1 MTERTPIAVVGIGGV
16 FPGAVDLDA
25 FWHNIANG
33 LESIRKI
40 PEHRWPVAPAKVV
53 APIPA
58 PDMALSIRAGIV
70 DAFEPDAEAWGLDPL
85 LAADLDPLYH
95 LVLRAGHAAYSDC
108 GGKASD
114 SARTGVI
121 LAAIALPTDAASRI
135 AQEIFGRDLAERC
148 LKETFGNAVVPPF
161 RTLNRRQCLAARVT
175 SLPGALLA
183 RSLGL
188 GGGSCTLDAACASSI
203 YAVKLA
209 CDALESRRMD
219 AVLTGGVSRPD
230 NLYTQIGFSQLRAL
244 SPSGRCAPFDAGAD
258 GLVVGEG
265 AGMLMLKRLDD
276 AVAQG
281 DRIYAVIRGI
291 GLSNDMRGNL
301 LAPDTEGQ
309 LRAMQAAY
317 AAAEWSPSAVD
328 HIECHGA
335 GTPLGDR
342 VELTSLRALWKG
354 TRWSRGICAIGS
366 IKSMI
371 GHLLTAAGAAGML
384 KTLLAMKHAT
394 LPPSLHFTRAADGS
408 PLEGGPF
415 RVQTEAQPWEPRE
428 DGQPRRAAVS
438 AFGFGGINGHLL
450 FEEYHPVATARPKPN
465 RSSAVADT
473 PPPEI
478 AIVGMAV
485 HIGPLET
492 LKAFQEAVF
501 RGEPACR
508 KRPTGRFK
516 GADDVAADHLAG
528 QGDHGAYLE
537 NFAVNV
543 GAFRIPPKEIPD
555 ILTQQ
560 LLMLKTAS
568 DALEDARI
576 SLGGEHPRA
585 GAAIGMEFD
594 MEDTDFHTR
603 WQMIHQEEAL
613 RDALR
618 QSLPDLDEA
627 SASQWLTALQ
637 DALSRPLTA
646 TRVVGSLGGIV
657 ASRVAREFR
666 FGGPSHVVSCG
677 AASGL
682 RALDIGIRSLQRMET
697 DTFLAGAVELTGD
710 VRNMVIAS
718 KIRPFS
724 TGDTVRPFDI
734 DADGTLPGEGAV
746 ALVLKRRDQAVADGD
761 RIYAVV
767 KGLGGASADGEDPK
781 AMKAAY
787 ARSLRRALNDA
798 GIPAGSVGYVE
809 AHGSGNPDEDRI
821 ETEALHEVFNDE
833 TNRPAV
839 GSLKSLVGD
848 TGAVSGLASVVKT
861 ALSLYHDII
870 PPLSGFTA
878 PAHEAW
884 LSERFHIPIQPQFWI
899 RDRKDGPRRAAV
911 SSMTTDGNT
920 VHAVLEAVDGSL
932 PEKISVRNDRE
943 RQRPLGLEG
952 PGLFV
957 VEGQDP
963 ETLLEGLDRLDRHSR
978 NDAATMAAS
987 AAAWFRERRPVAPGQ
1002 PMAAAVVAHTPDAL
1016 RHWVDECRSAV
1027 RSRTPRKIIGSNGVA
1042 FFPEPMGP
1050 EGRIAYVYPGSG
1062 NHYLGMG
1069 RGVGVQWPEILR
1081 EMDRETQALK
1091 TQMFP
1096 GCYIPFRVSW
1106 ENGWEAAAHRKI
1118 VSDPHHMI
1126 FGQVVHGGMMTRL
1139 AGRFGLRPDAV
1150 IGYSL
1155 GESAGLFATGAW
1167 PERGEMLRRMQ
1178 ETSLFKTDLAGP
1190 CNAARSAWHL
1200 PEDQAVDWRV
1210 AVVNRRAAEV
1220 RDALPRWPLAR
1231 LLIVNTPS
1239 ECVIGGNGD
1248 HVAGIIRTLNCEAVY
1263 LEGVVTVH
1271 CDAVVPVAEAYRE
1284 LHRFPTS
1291 PPPDIQY
1298 YSCALGRVQAMT
1310 EASAAEDILAQAVAG
1325 FDFPATIEQAYA
1337 DGIRLFIEMGPQ
1349 SSCKRMIGQ
1358 ILQGKP
1364 HSAVSICER
1373 REDDTLTVLK
1383 FLGTLAAERVS
1394 LDLEPLYGEA
1404 AFSEAPIEIH
1414 SPQDRGLGTIQRIVG
1429 GGTPKSL
1436 PAPPLPIRPSAL
1448 PEPSGAP
1455 SEKSSHRGD
1464 GVAGSAAA
1472 QRLPLHPPVPER
1484 IPHGDV
1490 GTKTIQAVE
1499 KHPPAPHCFAGAER
1513 PPFSRFLAAVTDNI
1527 AATAEAH
1534 KAFLDFSDALTRNYG
1549 KSFAIQVRL
1558 LEEMTTVEGDLSSRA
1573 QTPREARGTA
1583 QVGDPQPAYS
1593 REMCMEFAVGSAA
1606 RVLGPEFA
1614 VVDTYPVRVRLPDT
1628 PLMLVDRILSIEGR
1642 KGGLGSG
1649 RIVTEHDV
1657 LPDAWYLD
1665 GDRAP
1670 TCISVEAGQAD
1681 LFLSAY
1687 LGIDLRVKGERAYRL
1702 LDAKATFH
1710 RGLPRPGEVIRYDI
1724 HIDKFVRQGKTYM
1737 FFFRF
1742 EGFIGAE
1749 HLITMRDGCAGFFT
1763 EAEVRNSGGII
1774 RQETGTAP
1782 QPGSKDFT
1790 ELVPMV
1796 VEQYDDSAVDA
1807 LRQGD
1812 PARCFGTAFNG
1823 VTLPAGVRLPGGLM
1837 RLVHRVVGLEPGGG
1851 RYGLG
1856 IIRAEADVRPD
1867 DWFLTCHF
1875 TDDMVMPGTLM
1886 YECCMHT
1893 LRIFLQRMGWI
1904 SENPEA
1910 RYEPVPGKESILRCR
1925 GPVTPA
1931 TRKVLY
1937 EVEIAAL
1944 GYDPEPYALADAM
1957 MYADGRPIV
1966 RFENMSMKLSG
1977 ETRENL
1983 TSFWKYRSTGHSVQ
1997 AVVFTREQLMAFC
2010 TGKPSDAFGE
2020 PYRIFDRE
2028 RKLARLP
2035 RPPYLFMDRVVKC
2048 DPEPW
2053 VLKPDGWIEAEY
2065 RFSPEDWYFKAD
2077 RSGIL
2082 PFCILLEIALQP
2094 CGWLAAYMGSALQS
2108 DQDLKFRNL
2117 GGTAVIHR
2125 NVPRGAGL
2133 LTMRARLTRSSTAG
2147 GMIIEHFD
2155 LAVLSDEAPVY
2166 TGTTYFGFFTE
2177 AALAEQAGIQ
2187 GAAASAY
2194 QPTLEEISCG
2204 ESHAF
2209 SVERPLSPEDTII
2222 DPSPSPA
2229 LPAKALSMIDAV
2241 ELWAPD
2247 GGPFGLGF
2255 IRGVKTVDPGEWF
2268 FQAHFYQDPVCPG
2281 SLGVESF
2288 IQLIKFAAI
2297 RRWPNLRGTH
2307 RFELL
2312 TGQTHQWIYRG
2323 QILQTH
2329 QRIEVDAVITKVTEG
2344 DTPTIQADGFIKVD
2358 GLFIYRL
2365 DNFGLKLMPI
2375 D

>member
-1 MTERTPIAVVGIGGV
+1 MTERSPIVVVGIGSV

-33 LESIRKI
+33 LESIRKV
-40 PEHRWPVAPAKVV
+40 PEHRWSVTSAKMVS
-53 APIPA
+53 PIPK
-58 PDMALSIRAGIV
+58 PDMALSVRAGIV
-70 DAFEPDAEAWGLDPL
+70 DPIVPDAENWGLDPS

-95 LVLRAGHAAYSDC
+95 LVLKSGHAAFSDC
-108 GGKASD
+108 EGKTAD
-114 SARTGVI
+114 PARTGVI
-121 LAAIALPTDAASRI
+121 LAAIALPTDASSRI
-135 AQEIFGRDLAERC
+135 AHEIIGRDLAERC
-148 LKETFGNAVVPPF
+148 LMKNLGASVVPPF
-161 RTLNRRQCLAARVT
+161 RKLTRRQCLAARVT

-219 AVLTGGVSRPD
+219 AVLAGGVSRPD

-309 LRAMQAAY
+309 VRAMRAAY
-317 AAAEWSPSAVD
+317 AAAEWSPSTVD

-354 TRWSRGICAIGS
+354 TRWSRNMCAIGS

-371 GHLLTAAGAAGML
+371 GHLLTAAGAAGMI
-384 KTLLAMKHAT
+384 KTLLAMKHGT
-394 LPPSLHFTRAADGS
+394 LPPSLHFTQAADGS

-415 RVQTEAQPWEPRE
+415 RVQTKAGSWEPTK
-428 DGQPRRAAVS
+428 DGHPRRAAVS

-450 FEEYHPVATARPKPN
+450 FEEFDPVSTAKPN
-465 RSSAVADT
+465 SGGISPVTVA
-473 PPPEI
+473 PPSEI
-478 AIVGMAV
+478 AIIGMGV
-485 HIGPLET
+485 HIGPLRT
-492 LKAFQEAVF
+492 LKAFQESIF
-501 RGEPACR
+501 RGESAFR

-516 GADDVAADHLAG
+516 GADGVAANHLDG
-528 QGDHGAYLE
+528 QGSHGAYLE
-537 NFAVNV
+537 NFAVDI
-543 GAFRIPPKEIPD
+543 GEFRIPPNEIPD
-555 ILTQQ
+555 ILAQQ
-560 LLMLKTAS
+560 LLMLKTAAEAV
-568 DALEDARI
+568 DDARI
-576 SLGGEHPRA
+576 SLGRELPRA
-585 GAAIGMEFD
+585 GTAIGMEFD
-594 MEDTDFHTR
+594 LEDTDFHTR
-603 WQMIHQEEAL
+603 WQMIHQEESL
-613 RDALR
+613 RDAICR
-618 QSLPDLDEA
+618 NIPEMDDT
-627 SASQWLTALQ
+627 SASQWLKALR

-646 TRVVGSLGGIV
+646 ARVVGSLGGIV

-682 RALDIGIRSLQRMET
+682 CALDIGIRSLQRMET
-697 DTFLAGAVELTGD
+697 DTFLAGAVDLTGD

-718 KIRPFS
+718 GIRPFS
-724 TGDTVRPFDI
+724 TGDTVRPFDL

-746 ALVLKRRDQAVADGD
+746 ALVLKRRDQAIADGD
-761 RIYAVV
+761 RIYAVI
-767 KGLGGASADGEDPK
+767 KGVGSASADNEDPK
-781 AMKAAY
+781 ALKAAY
-787 ARSLRRALNDA
+787 ARSLNLALNDA
-798 GIPAGSVGYVE
+798 GIPAGGIGYVE
-809 AHGSGNPDEDRI
+809 THGSGDPHEDRI
-821 ETEALHEVFNDE
+821 ETEALHDVFGNE

-839 GSLKSLVGD
+839 GSLKALMGD
-848 TGAVSGLASVVKT
+848 TGAASGLASVIKV
-861 ALSLYHDII
+861 ALSLYHDIM
-870 PPLSGFTA
+870 PPLTGFRT
-878 PAHEAW
+878 PAHEMW
-884 LSERFHIPIQPQFWI
+884 RTERFHIPVQPQFWI
-899 RDRKDGPRRAAV
+899 RNRKDGPRRAVV

-920 VHAVLEAVDGSL
+920 VHAVLEAIDGSL
-932 PEKISVRNDRE
+932 PEKISVRTDRE
-943 RQRPLGLEG
+943 RQRPLGLEA

-978 NDAATMAAS
+978 NDAPTMAAS
-987 AAAWFRERRPVAPGQ
+987 AAAWFRESNPVAPGLTS
-1002 PMAAAVVAHTPDAL
+1002 AVAIVAHTPDAL
-1016 RHWVDECRSAV
+1016 RHWVDEGRSAV

-1069 RGVGVQWPEILR
+1069 KGVGVQWPDILR
-1081 EMDRETQALK
+1081 KMDRETQALK

-1096 GCYIPFRVSW
+1096 ECYIPFRVSW
-1106 ENGWEAAAHRKI
+1106 EDGWEAAAHRKI
-1118 VSDPHHMI
+1118 ISDPHHMI

-1139 AGRFGLRPDAV
+1139 AGRFGLKPDAV

-1190 CNAARSAWHL
+1190 CNAARSAWDL
-1200 PEDQAVDWRV
+1200 PKDQAVDWRV
-1210 AVVNRRAAEV
+1210 AVVNRRAADV
-1220 RDALPRWPLAR
+1220 RDALHHWPLAR

-1239 ECVIGGNGD
+1239 ECVIGGNSD
-1248 HVAGIIRTLNCEAVY
+1248 HVAGIIQTLNCEAVY

-1271 CDAVVPVAEAYRE
+1271 CDAVLPVADAYRE

-1298 YSCALGRVQAMT
+1298 YSCALGRIQAMT
-1310 EASAAEDILAQAVAG
+1310 EISAAEAILAQATAG
-1325 FDFPATIEQAYA
+1325 FDFTATIEQAYA
-1337 DGIRLFIEMGPQ
+1337 DGIRLFLEMGPQ

-1358 ILQGKP
+1358 ILHGKP
-1364 HSAVSICER
+1364 HSALSICER

-1383 FLGTLAAERVS
+1383 FLGSLAAERVKIN
-1394 LDLEPLYGEA
+1394 LEPLYGEA
-1404 AFSEAPIEIH
+1404 AFPETPLKIRNPE
-1414 SPQDRGLGTIQRIVG
+1414 GLIRRTVQRDLG
-1429 GGTPKSL
+1429 GDSL
-1436 PAPPLPIRPSAL
+1436 KPFSSAPLPNSPSAL
-1448 PEPSGAP
+1448 PKNSREPMEESL
-1455 SEKSSHRGD
+1455 SRGD
-1464 GVAGSAAA
+1464 GAA
-1472 QRLPLHPPVPER
+1472 RLIKAEDAPPPPVSEVM
-1484 IPHGDV
+1484 PHV
-1490 GTKTIQAVE
+1490 NAS
-1499 KHPPAPHCFAGAER
+1499 AER
-1513 PPFSRFLAAVTDNI
+1513 LQTAKKNLSTEADHGLAETPPFSRFLEAINDNI
-1527 AATAEAH
+1527 AATADAH
-1534 KAFLDFSDALTRNYG
+1534 RAFLDFSDALTRNYG
-1549 KSFAIQVRL
+1549 KSFAIQVHL
-1558 LEEMTTVEGDLSSRA
+1558 LEEMTATGKGLSSIF
-1573 QTPREARGTA
+1573 QTHETFPANEQA
-1583 QVGDPQPAYS
+1583 DDSPPAYS
-1593 REMCMEFAVGSAA
+1593 REMCMEFAVGSVA

-1614 VVDTYPVRVRLPDT
+1614 LVDTYPVRVRLPDT
-1628 PLMLVDRILSIEGR
+1628 PLMLVDRILSVEGR

-1649 RIVTEHDV
+1649 RIVTEHEV

-1710 RGLPRPGEVIRYDI
+1710 RGLPRPGDVIRYDI
-1724 HIDKFVRQGKTYM
+1724 HIDKFVRQGETYM

-1774 RQETGTAP
+1774 RQETQTAP
-1782 QPGSKDFT
+1782 QPGRKDFT
-1790 ELVPMV
+1790 ELVAMA
-1796 VEQYDDSAVDA
+1796 VEHYDDSAIDA

-1812 PARCFGTAFNG
+1812 PANCFGTAFNG

-1837 RLVHRVVGLEPGGG
+1837 RLVHRVVRLDPEGG

-1937 EVEIAAL
+1937 EVEVAAL
-1944 GYDPEPYALADAM
+1944 GYNPEPYALADAM

-1977 ETRENL
+1977 ETLENL
-1983 TSFWKYRSTGHSVQ
+1983 TFFWKSRSKAHS
-1997 AVVFTREQLMAFC
+1997 APAAVFTREQLMAFC
-2010 TGKPSDAFGE
+2010 TGNPSDAFGE

-2035 RPPYLFMDRVVKC
+2035 RPPYLFMDHVVKSN
-2048 DPEPW
+2048 PEPW

-2065 RFSPEDWYFKAD
+2065 RFSPEDWYFNAD
-2077 RSGIL
+2077 RSGII

-2125 NVPRGAGL
+2125 NIPRGAGL

-2155 LAVLSDEAPVY
+2155 MAVLHDEATVY

-2177 AALAEQAGIQ
+2177 AALAEQVGIQ
-2187 GAAASAY
+2187 GAAASVY
-2194 QPTLEEISCG
+2194 HPTLEEITCG
-2204 ESHAF
+2204 KTHAF
-2209 SVERPLSPEDTII
+2209 STERPLSPDDTTI
-2222 DPSPSPA
+2222 DTSPPLT
-2229 LPAKALSMIDAV
+2229 LPAKALSMIDTV

-2255 IRGVKTVDPGEWF
+2255 IRGVKTVDPDEWF

-2281 SLGVESF
+2281 SLGIESF
-2288 IQLIKFAAI
+2288 IQLIKFAAL
-2297 RRWPNLRGTH
+2297 RRWPNLRETH
-2307 RFELL
+2307 HFEML
-2312 TGQTHQWIYRG
+2312 TGETHQWIYRG
-2323 QILQTH
+2323 QILQTNR
-2329 QRIEVDAVITKVTEG
+2329 RIEVDAVITRVTAG
-2344 DTPTIQADGFIKVD
+2344 DAPTIRADGFIKVD
-2358 GLFIYRL
+2358 DLVIYRL
-2365 DNFGLKLMPI
+2365 NNFGLKLVPVG
-2375 D
+2375 